1 MEIAK
6 SRDQSCVEESK
17 KVVGKGRCVQV
28 HLEFENKIFYCLQ
41 SSICIWYSQIFKN
54 YVLESNGLAQ

>member
-17 KVVGKGRCVQV
+17 KVVGEGRGVQV
-28 HLEFENKIFYCLQ
+28 HLEFENKILYCLQ
-41 SSICIWYSQIFKN
+41 SPICIWYSQIFKN
-54 YVLESNGLAQ
+54 YVFESNGLAQ

>member
-17 KVVGKGRCVQV
+17 KVVGKGRGVQV

-41 SSICIWYSQIFKN
+41 SWPACMAHLSLLSTFHN
-54 YVLESNGLAQ
+54 L

>member
-17 KVVGKGRCVQV
+17 KVVGKGRGVQV
-28 HLEFENKIFYCLQ
+28 HLEFENKIF
-41 SSICIWYSQIFKN
+41 SIYSRVQK
-54 YVLESNGLAQ
+54 ST